1 MIKPTVLQPEDDTTL
16 IAKVFNT
23 SLVVKGKSWFPAN
36 WLIVWMVMAWVAGRG
51 HPERSW
57 GKRLGTGALTTTAI
71 LGSEWLHNLAHAA
84 AASLVG
90 KPVDAIRIMWGL
102 PLLVYYDINDQTVTP
117 RQHILRALGGPL
129 FNAMVLPAALLF
141 RRFTRPGSAARDA
154 ANAAAGMN
162 AFLATASLLP
172 IPGID
177 GGPLLKW
184 SLVARG
190 DTPSQADEKV
200 KRINRVT
207 GAGLGLAAGIALK
220 SGAGLSAQ
228 FWGCSPPSP
237 GQLVLGCSGN
247 KNKSNEP
254 GF

>member
-1 MIKPTVLQPEDDTTL
+1 MIKPTFLQPADDATTV
-16 IAKVFNT
+16 ARVFDT

-36 WLIVWMVMAWVAGRG
+36 WIIVWMVMAWVAGRG

-57 GKRLGTGALTTTAI
+57 GKRIGTGALTTTAI
-71 LGSEWLHNLAHAA
+71 LGSEWCHNLAHAA

-90 KPVDAIRIMWGL
+90 KPVDAIRIVWGL
-102 PLLVYYDINDQTVTP
+102 PLLVYYDINDPTVTP

-129 FNAMVLPAALLF
+129 FNALLFPLTLVF
-141 RRFTRPGSAARDA
+141 RRFTRPGTVARDA

-184 SLVARG
+184 SLVRRG
-190 DTPSQADEKV
+190 STPRQADKRV
-200 KRINRVT
+200 KRVNRVT

-220 SGAGLSAQ
+220 KRRWFIGAILGLFAALSWAI
-228 FWGCSPPSP
+228 
-237 GQLVLGCSGN
+237 
-247 KNKSNEP
+247 
-254 GF
+254 GFGLLKEQEASE